1 MSIAVDWYITD
12 IGYKRSIIL
21 EEGFKSLKQVVGGNL
36 GNKGKTSGRTAEPW
50 QKIRTNKKE
59 NSHNFACKLLTINHM
74 TFLVQCGINQHSYI
88 FQRLTK
94 SHKPKRQ
101 KQFVADLS
109 QMH

>member
-1 MSIAVDWYITD
+1 MRLWQQGVMSIAVDWYITD

-59 NSHNFACKLLTINHM
+59 NRVITLLVN
-74 TFLVQCGINQHSYI
+74 Y
-88 FQRLTK
+88 
-94 SHKPKRQ
+94 
-101 KQFVADLS
+101 
-109 QMH
+109 